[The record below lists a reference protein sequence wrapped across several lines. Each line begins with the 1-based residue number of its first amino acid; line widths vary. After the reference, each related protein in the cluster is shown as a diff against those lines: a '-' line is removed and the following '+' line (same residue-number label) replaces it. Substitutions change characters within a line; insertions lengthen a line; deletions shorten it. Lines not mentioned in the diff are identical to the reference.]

1 MDKIYIC
8 SPLRGDI
15 EKNMQRARNYC
26 RYVLLKETVIPVCPH
41 IYFTQFLDDNKEIE
55 RKLGTDL
62 GKALLTDCKEIWVF
76 DENGISQGMKEEIE
90 IAERLNIPVIY
101 QSNLEKSEI

>member
-26 RYVLLKETVIPVCPH
+26 RYILLKENVIPVCPH

-62 GKALLTDCKEIWVF
+62 GKALLTGCKEIWVF

-90 IAERLNIPVIY
+90 IAEHLNIPVIY